1 MKFKAFIFGLLVSF
15 GLPWLF
21 AIAIPFTQMRGLETV
36 KVEETGETYVFK
48 RDGRVTEGSQIYG
61 QEGCY
66 YCHSQLIRPT
76 TIGKDTWR
84 ADWAGLPK
92 NVENGHDD
100 TRRETLPTD
109 FEGEDFAHT
118 GQMRVGP
125 DLSNLGRRL
134 TQPSS
139 VKHLA
144 EIGLTPETW
153 LYHHL
158 YNARG
163 VDGFREGNDDLERN
177 SACPSK
183 KGLFNEADSST
194 ARGAVVSAQNKAGE
208 EIALI
213 PTDRAR
219 ALVSYLLSLKK
230 DTMAQPVPEKLNF
243 NPATPVEA
251 K

>member
-1 MKFKAFIFGLLVSF
+1 MKFKAFIFGLLATF

-21 AIAIPFTQMRGLETV
+21 AIVIPFSMMRGLEPV
-36 KVEETGETYVFK
+36 KIEESEETYIFG
-48 RDGRVTEGSQIYG
+48 RAGRVDEGSLIYG

-76 TIGKDTWR
+76 TFGKDTWR

-92 NVENGHDD
+92 NIEEGRERD

-109 FEGEDFAHT
+109 FDGEKFAHT
-118 GQMRVGP
+118 GLMRVGP

-134 TQPSS
+134 EQPSTL
-139 VKHLA
+139 KHLA
-144 EIGLTPETW
+144 APGLSPESW

-158 YNARG
+158 YNPRG
-163 VDGFREGNDDLERN
+163 VDGFREGNDDLEEN

-183 KGLFNEADSST
+183 KGLFTELEGS
-194 ARGAVVSAQNKAGE
+194 AVRAAMIKAKNGE
-208 EIALI
+208 GDLVYLA

-230 DTMAQPVPEKLNF
+230 DTLSQPIPKEYNFSKVEEK
-243 NPATPVEA
+243 
-251 K
+251 